1 MRQVSFVH
9 HPLLAEFGIPA
20 AASFLFLAFQSNGA
34 LSELSLTAFIVA
46 VSFIIFLVK
55 DHKHERRLFLAGM
68 VAGCAIEIGFRY
80 FGYQQHWTQASLF
93 GIPYWLPIAWGIGFV
108 LITRLG
114 IVLRKIEVA
123 EA

>member
-1 MRQVSFVH
+1 MKRFRIED
-9 HPLLAEFGIPA
+9 HPLLPEFGIPA
-20 AASFLFLAFQSNGA
+20 GAAFLFLAFQSNGR

-55 DHKHERRLFLAGM
+55 DHAYERRLFLFGM
-68 VAGCAIEIGFRY
+68 LAGCVVEVGLRV
-80 FGYQQHWTQASLF
+80 FGYQQHWAQASFF

-114 IVLRKIEVA
+114 IATRGIKVVES
-123 EA
+123 